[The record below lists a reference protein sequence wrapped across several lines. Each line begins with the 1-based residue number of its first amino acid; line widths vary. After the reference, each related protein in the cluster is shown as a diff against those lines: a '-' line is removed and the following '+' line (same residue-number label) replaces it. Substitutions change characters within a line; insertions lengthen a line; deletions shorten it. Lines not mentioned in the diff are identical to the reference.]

1 MIPIAPGRGAA
12 GGWRFA
18 VLHVLLPLAL
28 GAALLRAIDA
38 AGIDRALSDAFYDPA
53 TRSFPLR
60 HAWVLDV
67 VMHHWA
73 KYVVGTVGALAVA
86 GFALSFALPALS
98 PHRRTLLFLALAMG
112 LSTLTVS
119 SLKLVFTRHCPWDLE
134 IYGGF
139 APYAGLL
146 QAIDDGLKPGRC
158 FPGGHAS
165 TGFALMAFYF
175 VFYPRRRDLAVPAL
189 AIGAAAGLT
198 LGLGRVAQGAHFLSH
213 NIWSGLI
220 CWLVIVAVWVALPRR
235 LAPPRT
241 APRPARA

>member
-1 MIPIAPGRGAA
+1 MTSFAPGRGAA

-28 GAALLRAIDA
+28 GAALLWVIDV
-38 AGIDRALSDAFYDPA
+38 AGVDRALSDAFYDPA

-60 HAWVLDV
+60 HAWLLDV

-73 KYVVGTVGALAVA
+73 KVLVGTLGALCVT
-86 GFALSFALPALS
+86 GYGLSFALPPLA

-119 SLKLVFTRHCPWDLE
+119 SLKLVFARHCPWDLE

-139 APYAGLL
+139 APYEGLL
-146 QAIDDGLKPGRC
+146 QAIPEGLRPGHC

-165 TGFALMAFYF
+165 TGFALMSFYF
-175 VFYPRRRDLAVPAL
+175 VFWPSRRDLAAL
-189 AIGAAAGLT
+189 ALMGGLAAGLA
-198 LGLGRVAQGAHFLSH
+198 LGFGRVMQGAHFLSH

-220 CWLVIVAVWVALPRR
+220 CWLVIVAVWMALPRTPAR
-235 LAPPRT
+235 PPVS
-241 APRPARA
+241 PRPARA